1 MTACLV
7 LGTLINH
14 SNKALKQVQVSLQIS
29 KLGHLSQQEEDL
41 DLKVARSYTI
51 LSHLYSNHI
60 YFIFS
65 FQFVKSW
72 IQLLVNEIC
81 FHMWGGKLASL
92 ENLILKKFSW
102 AYLNKIGSNFANSYW
117 LLLAIHP
124 IFAIG
129 IIQGTWNQVISG
141 TSTLWSTLKVYL
153 TQMFGCSNS
162 NKMISMIMM
171 WFLSTKENSGQN
183 YNIFQL
189 FSVK

>member
-1 MTACLV
+1 MHLVEWVLAWYLV

-41 DLKVARSYTI
+41 DLEVARSYTI

-141 TSTLWSTLKVYL
+141 TSTCGVPWKFIWHKCLVVPIQIRWSR
-153 TQMFGCSNS
+153 
-162 NKMISMIMM
+162 
-171 WFLSTKENSGQN
+171 W
-183 YNIFQL
+183 
-189 FSVK
+189 